1 MSSPDLLVVLGKNI
15 GVGSTVEDIRRVHDH
30 LSPESRIS
38 AEAAGMLYEAGDG
51 NLDLLFSTGHT
62 AGPDVP
68 SEAAAMKAYMKAL
81 YPDIPDDRV
90 HTEEASFDTRTNA
103 IEVAKWLGAG
113 ERYGRIGLMSV
124 GYHIGN
130 AAKLFSRLGV
140 DIDETYASDEIVR
153 GRSEEDRLFIQDWF
167 GSDRIKKELKKEP
180 LQSVL
185 LATIDRRGRLLQ
197 TVTQRSRG

>member
-1 MSSPDLLVVLGKNI
+1 
-15 GVGSTVEDIRRVHDH
+15 
-30 LSPESRIS
+30 
-38 AEAAGMLYEAGDG
+38 
-51 NLDLLFSTGHT
+51 
-62 AGPDVP
+62 
-68 SEAAAMKAYMKAL
+68 
-81 YPDIPDDRV
+81 
-90 HTEEASFDTRTNA
+90 
-103 IEVAKWLGAG
+103 
-113 ERYGRIGLMSV
+113 MSV

-167 GSDRIKKELKKEP
+167 GSDRIKKELKKEG